1 MKGFY
6 DRKNLDLD
14 ASSYFFI
21 SLLQQITILG
31 GYLVAAYLVVVVS
44 PHKYSWSRYK

>member
-21 SLLQQITILG
+21 SLLLQQITILG
-31 GYLVAAYLVVVVS
+31 GYLVTAYLVLL
-44 PHKYSWSRYK
+44 